1 MQTIANVATNLPA
14 RPFIPL
20 HRVEPA
26 DQPKRAPSRCSSC
39 ALRTVCMPADLS
51 TEEFARLDAMICTT
65 RNVKRGETLFRAGD
79 AFNSI
84 YAGRT
89 GSFKTIVMQRDG
101 DGQITGFQIGG
112 ESLGLDGL
120 HAGQH
125 NGDAIA
131 LEDSTVCIIPFG
143 QLEQM
148 CREVRPM
155 QHHLYQMMSGEIVR
169 ESSQM
174 LLLGTM
180 SAAQR
185 VAAFLLNLSARFKA
199 RGYSA
204 AEFVLRMTRDEI
216 GEYLGMKLETVS
228 RMLSKFQHK
237 GLVAAQGKQIRIVD
251 SEGLGQI

>member
-1 MQTIANVATNLPA
+1 
-14 RPFIPL
+14 
-20 HRVEPA
+20 
-26 DQPKRAPSRCSSC
+26 
-39 ALRTVCMPADLS
+39 
-51 TEEFARLDAMICTT
+51 
-65 RNVKRGETLFRAGD
+65 
-79 AFNSI
+79 
-84 YAGRT
+84 
-89 GSFKTIVMQRDG
+89 
-101 DGQITGFQIGG
+101 
-112 ESLGLDGL
+112 
-120 HAGQH
+120 
-125 NGDAIA
+125 
-131 LEDSTVCIIPFG
+131 
-143 QLEQM
+143 M

-155 QHHLYQMMSGEIVR
+155 QHHVYQMTSGEIVR

-180 SAAQR
+180 SAEQR

-251 SEGLGQI
+251 SDGLRQI